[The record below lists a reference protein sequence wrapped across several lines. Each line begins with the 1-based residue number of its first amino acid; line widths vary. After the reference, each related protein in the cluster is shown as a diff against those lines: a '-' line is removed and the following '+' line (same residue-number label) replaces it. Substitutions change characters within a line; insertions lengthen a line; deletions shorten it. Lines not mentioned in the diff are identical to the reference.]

1 MKELS
6 FVEKCVA
13 KLKLDDK
20 SLVEL
25 AADQIIKTYNKEI
38 KVRERK
44 ITDLKAKQE
53 EDLVDL
59 NEQLG
64 ELKVEKKD
72 IAVSIN
78 LDLIGSNEARR
89 SYVSTYTKNLQS
101 AIDKVMAK
109 EKQIA
114 DYKSMVSK
122 SIEAIE
128 QEIAQFKALLV
139 EMV

>member
-44 ITDLKAKQE
+44 IADLKAKQE

-59 NEQLG
+59 NEQLS

-72 IAVSIN
+72 IAVSID

-89 SYVSTYTKNLQS
+89 SYVSTYTRNLQS
-101 AIDKVMAK
+101 AIDKVVAK
-109 EKQIA
+109 EEQIA
-114 DYKSMVSK
+114 NYKSMVSK

>member
-44 ITDLKAKQE
+44 IADLKAKQE

-89 SYVSTYTKNLQS
+89 SYVSTYTRNLQS
-101 AIDKVMAK
+101 AIDKVVAK

-128 QEIAQFKALLV
+128 QEIAQFKTLLV

>member
-44 ITDLKAKQE
+44 IADLKAKQE

-89 SYVSTYTKNLQS
+89 SYVSTYTRNLQS
-101 AIDKVMAK
+101 AIDKVVAK

>member
-44 ITDLKAKQE
+44 IADLKAKQE

-89 SYVSTYTKNLQS
+89 SYVSTYTRNLQS
-101 AIDKVMAK
+101 AIDKVVAK
-109 EKQIA
+109 EKQIT

-139 EMV
+139 EMA

>member
-44 ITDLKAKQE
+44 IADLKAKQE

-89 SYVSTYTKNLQS
+89 SYVSTYTRNLQS

>member
-44 ITDLKAKQE
+44 IADLKAKQE